1 MIGTLLAA
9 ALRIL
14 PLGDSI
20 TEGSNNRAN
29 YRIPLCQ
36 KLEAKGYEVETV
48 GFRTLKNVDAK
59 GSAIP
64 ERWWSHTGISGQRI
78 LSDGFRAGYA
88 DSLEALL
95 DQAGTDIDVIV
106 FMIGTNDLMRNCPVK
121 DAFTGWLDLTCRIIE
136 ARPKAKLVVCTILDM
151 PGKTEQVNAF
161 NAKIREALNP
171 EAFGI
176 AGVGTSV
183 FLADLNPSVV
193 RANND
198 FLDAFHPN
206 WQGHDHTSD
215 VLADVID
222 KAMKKPKKRG
232 VWGKTKVKTKKR
244 SNAPADVRKDLKGKG
259 YRRAKAIDL
268 PAEGGFVLPETK
280 GAATAYLLE
289 LKRPGVDHPAR
300 VAVAEP
306 GMTIKYE
313 PEGYGRFQAWDGDRL
328 VFAFNRFGEAGVNEI
343 GIGPFT
349 QHYLGNGKYSTDYTH
364 TWETPTMNAAAYETR
379 RLEIWVK

>member
-1 MIGTLLAA
+1 MMIATVLAA

-20 TEGSNNRAN
+20 TEGSNNQAN

-36 KLEAKGYEVETV
+36 KLESKGYEVETV
-48 GFRTLKNVDAK
+48 GFRTLKNVDGK

-95 DQAGTDIDVIV
+95 DQAGTNIDVIV
-106 FMIGTNDLMRNCPVK
+106 FKIGTNDLMRNCPVK
-121 DAFTGWLDLTCRIIE
+121 DAFGGWLNLVCRILE
-136 ARPKAKLVVCTILDM
+136 ARPQAKLVLCTILDM

-161 NAKIREALNP
+161 NTKIREALNP

-176 AGVGTSV
+176 AGVGTRV
-183 FLADLNPSVV
+183 FLADLNPVVV
-193 RANND
+193 RANGD

-215 VLADVID
+215 VLATVID
-222 KAMKKPKKRG
+222 TAVKAGGRKKRG
-232 VWGKTKVKTKKR
+232 GYKSKAKKVGLP
-244 SNAPADVRKDLKGKG
+244 NPDARKALREKGF
-259 YRRAKAIDL
+259 RRAKVLDL

-280 GAATAYLLE
+280 ATATAYLLE
-289 LKRPGVDHPAR
+289 LKRPGADHPAR

-306 GMTIKYE
+306 GMTIRYE
-313 PEGYGRFQAWDGDRL
+313 PEGYGRFQAWDGKKL
-328 VFAFNRFGEAGVNEI
+328 IFAFNRFGEAGVNEI

-364 TWETPTMNAAAYETR
+364 TWATPTMNAAAYERR